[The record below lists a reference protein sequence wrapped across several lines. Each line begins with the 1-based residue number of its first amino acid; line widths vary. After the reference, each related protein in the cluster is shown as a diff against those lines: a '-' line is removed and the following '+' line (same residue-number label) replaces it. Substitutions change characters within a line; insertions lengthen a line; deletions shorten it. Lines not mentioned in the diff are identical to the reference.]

1 LDPEA
6 RRMVRIV
13 NAEQDWLRFAAI
25 FNRCSVFAPYTIP
38 LTEALVERHI
48 AAYHGNNESIAL
60 IGAND
65 SKHANRR
72 SQEGIIH
79 AGICRMGEA
88 TIGHIFMLFAESNE
102 IACRLVTEVETWFKR
117 RDITQIFAFWWPA
130 NPYNFILHG
139 RETYGWAGSF
149 PANNAFRRLDYD
161 LLNDIVVMQLKMDD
175 EPKVSMPQPELL
187 GLEIRQLPLDD
198 NELAWSSRVEAH
210 RNGRK
215 IGHCEMYDLK
225 AISQHFKKRIGQITI
240 DTDSSVHGAG
250 VAKSLLTYAHRELYR
265 RGARSVMLAT
275 GQALFRAIK
284 FYQKLGYEAELI
296 RAYSYMKEIR

>member
-6 RRMVRIV
+6 LRMVRIV
-13 NAEQDWLRFAAI
+13 NAEQDWQRFTAI

-38 LTEALVERHI
+38 LTEGLVERHI
-48 AAYHGNNESIAL
+48 AAYHRNNESIAF
-60 IGAND
+60 IGASD
-65 SKHANRR
+65 STNRR
-72 SQEGIIH
+72 NHEGIIH

-102 IACRLVTEVETWFKR
+102 IACRLVTEVEAWFKQR
-117 RDITQIFAFWWPA
+117 NITQIFAFWWPA

-139 RETYGWAGSF
+139 RETYGWAGAF
-149 PANNAFRRLDYD
+149 PTNNAFRKLDYD
-161 LLNDIVVMQLKMDD
+161 LLNDIVVMQLKMDA
-175 EPKVSMPQPELL
+175 EPKVSMPEPELH

-198 NELAWSSRVEAH
+198 NELAWSSRVEAYQ
-210 RNGRK
+210 NGKK
-215 IGHCEMYDLK
+215 IGHCEMYDLL

-250 VAKSLLTYAHRELYR
+250 VAKLLLTYAHRELYR
-265 RGARSVMLAT
+265 QGARSVMLAT

-296 RAYSYMKEIR
+296 RAYSYVKEIQ